1 MLKYAKAIVAGA
13 VVVGAAF
20 LEYAD
25 DGLVTSDEWK
35 LLVVAAI
42 TAFTTWL
49 VPNKPDSSLDRN
61 VGG

>member
-13 VVVGAAF
+13 IPVGAAF

-25 DGLVTSDEWK
+25 DGLVTSSEWK
-35 LLVVAAI
+35 LLAVAAI

-49 VPNKPDSSLDRN
+49 VPNKP
-61 VGG
+61 